1 MSSPT
6 LIVAAIAV
14 FVIAAMLFYQA
25 NSAASEH
32 FQNLPTD
39 CKADEHHRV
48 PADLNRAPLA
58 VPDSSVPG
66 STQRPATIPG
76 APTGAREPL
85 ATRKDLQQLDTYIMV
100 WLEGAALQERERP
113 GSLTP
118 EQLQRR
124 VILQGRL
131 ADLRTQVVNDMIT
144 DTYNTISSETLALR
158 RENAG
163 WRMRAPSM
171 EALYKFGEGLQANA
185 FLTATQYA
193 EFRQLFDAALNELQA
208 HTQPNPLERVRLQQ
222 LQVIRQDIQTQERRF
237 HPPPVRVAAAQLF
250 LRQMLKADQPLPTL
264 FSMEPN
270 TNTNT
275 TSTATATDVIGQLR
289 DIQWNLSVTYDPAG
303 QELKR
308 AIAAMMERL
317 QAPDVSPQE
326 VIEARIQLTEFQE
339 MNSPPGILTSAD
351 AMPAYEPKDVIG
363 RAQTLCRQIREA
375 FPHDAAALGCSVSN
389 PTDTYDA
396 ETVINTVCS
405 RLRYSVPTVDPA
417 QFNCPVRSV

>member
-6 LIVAAIAV
+6 LIVAAIAT
-14 FVIAAMLFYQA
+14 FVIAALLFYQA
-25 NSAASEH
+25 QPASSEH

-48 PADLNRAPLA
+48 PADLNRAPIA

-76 APTGAREPL
+76 APTAPREPL
-85 ATRKDLQQLDTYIMV
+85 ATRKDLQQLDTYILV
-100 WLEGAALQERERP
+100 WLEGASLQERERP

-131 ADLRTQVVNDMIT
+131 ADLRSQVVNDMIT
-144 DTYNTISSETLALR
+144 DTYKTVSAETLALR

-163 WRMRAPSM
+163 WRMPAPST
-171 EALYKFGEGLQANA
+171 EALYKFGEGLPANA

-193 EFRQLFDAALNELQA
+193 EFRQLFDAALGELQG

-270 TNTNT
+270 PTTAAPSTNN
-275 TSTATATDVIGQLR
+275 AADVIGQLR
-289 DIQWNLSVTYDPAG
+289 DIQWNLSVSYDPAG

-308 AIAAMMERL
+308 AVAAMLERL
-317 QAPDVSPQE
+317 QAPTVSPQE
-326 VIEARIQLTEFQE
+326 VADARIQLTEFQE
-339 MNSPPGILTSAD
+339 ARAPGGILPNAD
-351 AMPAYEPKDVIG
+351 AMPAYDPKDIVG
-363 RAQTLCRQIREA
+363 HARTLCRQIREA
-375 FPHDAAALGCSVSN
+375 FPHDADALGCPVN
-389 PTDTYDA
+389 DPTDTYEA

-417 QFNCPVRSV
+417 QFNCPRRSV

>member
-1 MSSPT
+1 MSTPT
-6 LIVAAIAV
+6 LIVAAIAT
-14 FVIAAMLFYQA
+14 FVIAALLFYQA
-25 NSAASEH
+25 QPVTTEY

-39 CKADEHHRV
+39 CKADDHHRV

-85 ATRKDLQQLDTYIMV
+85 ATRKDLQQLDTYILV
-100 WLEGAALQERERP
+100 WLEGVTLQERERP

-144 DTYNTISSETLALR
+144 DTYTTVAAETLALR

-163 WRMRAPSM
+163 WRMPAPST
-171 EALYKFGEGLQANA
+171 EALYKFGEGLPAHA

-193 EFRQLFDAALNELQA
+193 EFRQLFDAALGELQG

-270 TNTNT
+270 PT
-275 TSTATATDVIGQLR
+275 TVNSIGAADVIGQLR
-289 DIQWNLSVTYDPAG
+289 DMQWNLSVSYDPAG

-308 AIAAMMERL
+308 SIAAMLERL
-317 QAPDVSPQE
+317 QAPTVSSQE
-326 VIEARIQLTEFQE
+326 VDNARIQLTEIQE
-339 MNSPPGILTSAD
+339 MNTPRAMNLNEGDMPSYDPAD
-351 AMPAYEPKDVIG
+351 IVGHA
-363 RAQTLCRQIREA
+363 RTLCRQIREA
-375 FPHDAAALGCSVSN
+375 FPHDAAALGCSVN
-389 PTDTYDA
+389 DPTDTYEA
-396 ETVINTVCS
+396 ETMIQTVCA

-417 QFNCPVRSV
+417 QFNCP

>member
-6 LIVAAIAV
+6 LIVAAIAT
-14 FVIAAMLFYQA
+14 FVIAALLFYQA
-25 NSAASEH
+25 QPAEH

-39 CKADEHHRV
+39 CKTDEHHRI

-76 APTGAREPL
+76 APTAPREPL
-85 ATRKDLQQLDTYIMV
+85 ATRKDLQQLDTYILV
-100 WLEGAALQERERP
+100 WLEGAALQEREHP

-131 ADLRTQVVNDMIT
+131 ADLRSQVVNDMIT
-144 DTYNTISSETLALR
+144 DTYKTVAAETLALR

-163 WRMRAPSM
+163 WRMPAPST
-171 EALYKFGEGLQANA
+171 EALYKFGEGLTANA

-193 EFRQLFDAALNELQA
+193 EFRQLFDAALNELQG
-208 HTQPNPLERVRLQQ
+208 HTQPNPLERVRVQQ
-222 LQVIRQDIQTQERRF
+222 LQVIRQDIQSQERRF

-270 TNTNT
+270 PATPSTNN
-275 TSTATATDVIGQLR
+275 AADVIGQLR
-289 DIQWNLSVTYDPAG
+289 DIQWNLSVSYDPAG

-308 AIAAMMERL
+308 AVAAMLERL
-317 QAPDVSPQE
+317 QAPTVSPQE
-326 VIEARIQLTEFQE
+326 VADARIQLTEFQVLT
-339 MNSPPGILTSAD
+339 SPPGMDLNGGVD
-351 AMPAYEPKDVIG
+351 AMPTYDPKDIVG
-363 RAQTLCRQIREA
+363 HARTLCRQIREA
-375 FPHDAAALGCSVSN
+375 FPHDADALGCPVN
-389 PTDTYDA
+389 DPADTYEA
-396 ETVINTVCS
+396 ETIINTVCS

-417 QFNCPVRSV
+417 QFNCPRRPV